1 MQDHIAQEKRV
12 WWMIVKT
19 SKLEIEGRV
28 EGGQISAQDATDFLV
43 NANLHNR
50 GGKRGA
56 QRVVSLRLCP
66 MGVWAVICPT
76 PWADSH

>member
-43 NANLHNR
+43 NATLHSR
-50 GGKRGA
+50 
-56 QRVVSLRLCP
+56 
-66 MGVWAVICPT
+66 
-76 PWADSH
+76 